1 MHLTCTVNLQPQSCS
16 NTRKVERPYKA
27 TVTLVQRRNPQG
39 KQDHSLIIKAP
50 SQKTKTVPPL
60 LISPDTVAQLFTNRV
75 KLGRATIEFKKNLSL
90 YINEANPK
98 QLHDLM
104 ESVRDVLLGRTSKPK
119 SAVPPSMMNCGAN
132 PTRPVN
138 LRVQERSQYP
148 TRGFPSDLSELS
160 IAPINMQKIDRRWF
174 RCSSLMKFEV
184 WGNPLTKDVE
194 FSKRMSLIGAL
205 RRLQALTLAEMDIKS
220 FPFDFWENLPKT
232 LAFLDLRNNQLRTIP
247 ANVGRLSCLRDLK
260 VDNNQ
265 ITDISEEIAFL
276 PRLLTLS
283 CSNNKLKCIPAT
295 LQLCRLA
302 SLDFSDNELASDA
315 VPEVERCTAVG
326 SLFQMAM
333 AAIRRSRWD
342 ISDLIVPREVQRRKY
357 CITFCFNCN
366 KLVPGDSATKIY
378 KSIPVSKFRSESVS
392 TVGMQA
398 NPQVVIYEHCCLT
411 CVSKL

>member
-220 FPFDFWENLPKT
+220 FP
-232 LAFLDLRNNQLRTIP
+232 
-247 ANVGRLSCLRDLK
+247 
-260 VDNNQ
+260 
-265 ITDISEEIAFL
+265 IAFL

-302 SLDFSDNELASDA
+302 SLDFSDNELA
-315 VPEVERCTAVG
+315 
-326 SLFQMAM
+326 
-333 AAIRRSRWD
+333 WD